1 MCDQVCFGR
10 SDIFIGDEN
19 DEKDE
24 TVNCFNIDIQDD
36 KIQRKTITKGWKIWV
51 SLLKLSVNDTSLLKD
66 EDGDIKLDYHP
77 TKSLILNFTTDTTYK
92 TDVFWK

>member
-10 SDIFIGDEN
+10 SDTFIGDEN

-36 KIQRKTITKGWKIWV
+36 KIQRKTITKWLKNMV
-51 SLLKLSVNDTSLLKD
+51 LLIEIACERYKL
-66 EDGDIKLDYHP
+66 IKR
-77 TKSLILNFTTDTTYK
+77 
-92 TDVFWK
+92 